1 MSIHLNPIWVKKH
14 RVITSKGGFL
24 YFIIS
29 KKCIDFQSL
38 NKHQNRFYDYKADKY
53 ILWCCNSFNLHICM
67 LEKSHIYQSIIV
79 LMFSS
84 FSGILTWEYSKNMLC
99 KIFHM
104 SHVIDILI
112 QTSMRI
118 WIFQC
123 FRIEICFN
131 LSFISTIYSMIIF
144 ESIKKNIDV
153 RDD

>member
-1 MSIHLNPIWVKKH
+1 MYFCI
-14 RVITSKGGFL
+14 
-24 YFIIS
+24 FIIS
-29 KKCIDFQSL
+29 KKCIDFQNL
-38 NKHQNRFYDYKADKY
+38 NKHQNRFQDYKAEKY

-84 FSGILTWEYSKNMLC
+84 FSEILTWEYSKNMLC

-118 WIFQC
+118 WIFQLPHLDS
-123 FRIEICFN
+123 FQLRIY
-131 LSFISTIYSMIIF
+131 STILSK
-144 ESIKKNIDV
+144 SIKKNVDV